1 MRAEGGEVS
10 VVLSAAARPVAD
22 RSDAK
27 GRGFRP
33 DIQGLRALAV
43 SMVVIYHLYPS
54 LVPGGYAGVD
64 VFFVISGFLITGH
77 LWRGYQRDGRIRLL
91 DFWGR
96 RARRL
101 VPAAAL
107 VLGVT
112 WVVARLVLPPGRLA
126 DTAGQIRASALYFQN
141 WQLAHEAVDYLTSSD
156 AATPVQH
163 FWSLSVEEQFYL
175 VWPLLFVVA
184 ALAGRRRGAVRS
196 GRVVLAG
203 LLVTLVAAS
212 LAYSVYETRVDRAAA
227 YFLSTTRMWELGAGG
242 VLAMLPERVDHV
254 LRRQGWL
261 GWAGLAAVLA
271 SAFALRGTSA
281 FPGALA
287 LLPVSGAVMLIA
299 GGSDLGRHGPARLM
313 SARPMVFLGGIS
325 YSLYLWHWPMI
336 NLWTADRGKSPG
348 PLSGLALIAASL
360 AVAWWTKV
368 YVEDQ
373 VRLSPKLTGHG
384 WRSLSTALAVAL
396 PVTLV
401 SVYLAS
407 VPGQWD
413 GRLEPGYP
421 GAAAL
426 AGKAVSVPAKPV
438 LPPPDDALAA
448 IPEYWHQGCL
458 DGAYA
463 VAPKVCVY
471 GDTTDPT
478 LTVALVGDSIA
489 GNWFPALDEL
499 ALRYHW
505 RLVTDL
511 RATCPWAATWM
522 TDPNTSVPDVRYTS
536 CHDWDVTVQ
545 HDLLTSIRPDVV
557 ITSDFT
563 QMGSVAHP
571 QYGAA
576 AYADIAA
583 GMAQYWEQLYD
594 HGISVVPIQETP
606 AMDFTPPDCVSQYGA
621 ASPACDRPA
630 AEAIPQDPPTV
641 QAARLMAGKVKV
653 IDMNQ
658 FICSRGTCPSVVG
671 NVLVYFDAH
680 HLTSSYVETITPYL
694 AQRLFSSSAVLAS
707 HR

>member
-1 MRAEGGEVS
+1 MSE
-10 VVLSAAARPVAD
+10 VLSAAARPVAD
-22 RSDAK
+22 RSDQN

-33 DIQGLRALAV
+33 DVQGLRALAV

-54 LVPGGYAGVD
+54 LVPGGFAGVD
-64 VFFVISGFLITGH
+64 VFFVISGFLITRH
-77 LWRGYQRDGRIRLL
+77 LWRGYQRDGRVRLL

-141 WQLAHEAVDYLTSSD
+141 WQLAHEAVDYLTSNA

-184 ALAGRRRGAVRS
+184 ALAGRRHRC
-196 GRVVLAG
+196 VVLAG
-203 LLVTLVAAS
+203 LVVTLVAAS
-212 LAYSVYETRVDRAAA
+212 LVYSVYETRVDRAAA
-227 YFLSTTRMWELGAGG
+227 YFLTTTRMWELGAGG
-242 VLAMLPERVDHV
+242 VLAMLPERVDRM

-261 GWAGLAAVLA
+261 GWAGLAALLA

-313 SARPMVFLGGIS
+313 SAQPMVFLGGIS

-348 PLSGLALIAASL
+348 ALSGPALIVASL
-360 AVAWWTKV
+360 AAAWWTKV
-368 YVEDQ
+368 YVEDK
-373 VRLSPKLTGHG
+373 VRLSPKLTGRG
-384 WRSLSTALAVAL
+384 WRSLSTALAAAL
-396 PVTLV
+396 PVALV
-401 SVYLAS
+401 SVYIAS

-413 GRLEPGYP
+413 GKLGPGYP

-426 AGKAVSVPAKPV
+426 AGKAVRVPAKPV

-448 IPEYWHQGCL
+448 IPEYWQQGCL
-458 DGAYA
+458 DGEYA
-463 VAPKVCVY
+463 VTPKVCVY
-471 GDTTDPT
+471 GDTTDPA
-478 LTVALVGDSIA
+478 LTVALVGDSVA

-505 RLVTDL
+505 RLVTEL
-511 RATCPWAATWM
+511 HATCPWTATWM
-522 TDPNTSVPDVRYTS
+522 TDPNTNVPDVPYRS
-536 CHDWDVTVQ
+536 CHEWDVRVQ

-557 ITSDFT
+557 ITSGLAE
-563 QMGSVAHP
+563 MGSVTHP
-571 QYGAA
+571 QAGSA

-583 GMAQYWEQLYD
+583 GMAQYWGQLHD

-606 AMDFTPPDCVSQYGA
+606 TMDFDPADCVSEYGA
-621 ASPACDRPA
+621 DSPACDRPA
-630 AEAIPQDPPTV
+630 AQAIPPDPPTV
-641 QAARLMAGKVKV
+641 RAARLMAGKVKV

-658 FICSRGTCPSVVG
+658 FICGHGVCPSVVG

-680 HLTSSYVETITPYL
+680 HMTSSYVATTTPYL
-694 AQRLFSSSAVLAS
+694 APRLFSSSAVLAS

>member
-1 MRAEGGEVS
+1 MRVEGGTELTEV
-10 VVLSAAARPVAD
+10 LPAARPVAD
-22 RSDAK
+22 QPDAN
-27 GRGFRP
+27 GPGFRP

-43 SMVVIYHLYPS
+43 SMVVIYHLYPA
-54 LVPGGYAGVD
+54 LLPGGFAGVD

-77 LWRGYQRDGRIRLL
+77 LWRGYQRDGRVRLL

-107 VLGVT
+107 VLLVT
-112 WVVARLVLPPGRLA
+112 WVVSRLVLPPVRLA

-141 WQLAHEAVDYLTSSD
+141 WQLAHEAVDYLT
-156 AATPVQH
+156 AKNPATPVQH

-184 ALAGRRRGAVRS
+184 ALAGRRHRS
-196 GRVVLAG
+196 VVLVA
-203 LLVTLVAAS
+203 LVVTLTAVS

-227 YFLSTTRMWELGAGG
+227 YFITTTRMWELGAGG
-242 VLAMLPERVDHV
+242 VLAMLPERVNRV
-254 LRRQGWL
+254 LRGQGWL
-261 GWAGLAAVLA
+261 GWAGLGAVLA

-287 LLPVSGAVMLIA
+287 LLPVGGAVLLIA
-299 GGSDLGRHGPARLM
+299 TGRGGPVRLM

-336 NLWTADRGKSPG
+336 SLWTAESGKSPNA
-348 PLSGLALIAASL
+348 LSGPVLIVASL
-360 AVAWWTKV
+360 AAAWWTKV

-373 VRLSPKLTGHG
+373 VRLSPRLAGHG
-384 WRSLSTALAVAL
+384 WRSLSTALAAAV

-401 SVYLAS
+401 SVYLAGL
-407 VPGQWD
+407 PGQWN
-413 GRLEPGYP
+413 GKLGPGYP

-426 AGKAVSVPAKPV
+426 TGTAGDVPARPV
-438 LPPPDDALAA
+438 LPPPADAFAA
-448 IPEYWHQGCL
+448 IPEYWQQGCL

-463 VAPKVCVY
+463 VTPKVCVY
-471 GDTTDPT
+471 GDTTHPT
-478 LTVALVGDSIA
+478 LTVALVGDSVA

-511 RATCPWAATWM
+511 HSTCPWTATLM
-522 TDPNTSVPDVRYTS
+522 TDPNTNVPDVPYTS
-536 CHDWDVTVQ
+536 CREWNAEAQ

-557 ITSDFT
+557 ITSDLAE
-563 QMGSVAHP
+563 MGSVEHP
-571 QYGAA
+571 QSGSA
-576 AYADIAA
+576 AYADIAQ
-583 GMAQYWEQLYD
+583 GMAQYWGQLED
-594 HGISVVPIQETP
+594 RGISVLPIQETP
-606 AMDFTPPDCVSQYGA
+606 AMNFTPPDCVSEYGA
-621 ASPACDRPA
+621 TSPACERPA
-630 AEAIPQDPPTV
+630 AQAIPRDPPAV
-641 QAARLMAGKVKV
+641 QAARLMAGRVKV

-658 FICSRGTCPSVVG
+658 FICSRGACRSVVG

-680 HLTSSYVETITPYL
+680 HLTSSYVTTITPYL
-694 AQRLFSSSAVLAS
+694 ASRLFSGSAVLAT

>member
-1 MRAEGGEVS
+1 VTQ
-10 VVLSAAARPVAD
+10 VLPAAARPAAD
-22 RSDAK
+22 QRDAD

-54 LVPGGYAGVD
+54 LVPGGFAGVD

-77 LWRGYQRDGRIRLL
+77 LWRGYQRDGRVRLL

-107 VLGVT
+107 VLSVT
-112 WVVARLVLPPGRLA
+112 WVIARLVLPPGRLA
-126 DTAGQIRASALYFQN
+126 DTAGQIRASALYYQN
-141 WQLAHEAVDYLTSSD
+141 WQLAHQAVNYLTSSD

-175 VWPLLFVVA
+175 VWPLLFAVA
-184 ALAGRRRGAVRS
+184 ALVGRRHR
-196 GRVVLAG
+196 RVVLAA
-203 LLVTLVAAS
+203 LVVTLVAAS

-227 YFLSTTRMWELGAGG
+227 YFLTTTRMWELGAGG
-242 VLAMLPERVDHV
+242 VLAMLPERVNRV
-254 LRRQGWL
+254 LRGQGWL
-261 GWAGLAAVLA
+261 GWAGLAAVLT

-299 GGSDLGRHGPARLM
+299 GGSDLGRPWSARHGPARLM

-336 NLWTADRGKSPG
+336 SLWTAYSGKSPG
-348 PLSGLALIAASL
+348 ALSGPALIIASVAA
-360 AVAWWTKV
+360 AWWTKA

-373 VRLSPKLTGHG
+373 VRLSPRLAGHG
-384 WRSLSTALAVAL
+384 WRSLSTALLAAL
-396 PVTLV
+396 PVILV

-413 GRLEPGYP
+413 GKLGPGYP

-426 AGKAVSVPAKPV
+426 AGQAVSVPAKPV
-438 LPPPDDALAA
+438 LPPPGDALAT
-448 IPEYWHQGCL
+448 IPQYWKQGCL
-458 DGAYA
+458 AGEHA
-463 VAPKVCVY
+463 VTPKACVY
-471 GDTTDPT
+471 GDTTDPA

-489 GNWFPALDEL
+489 GNWFPALEAM

-511 RATCPWAATWM
+511 HATCPWTATWL
-522 TDPNTSVPDVRYTS
+522 TDPNTSVPGVRYTS
-536 CHDWDVTVQ
+536 CHQWDVTVQ
-545 HDLLTSIRPDVV
+545 HDLLTSIHPDVV

-563 QMGSVAHP
+563 EIGSAAHP
-571 QYGAA
+571 QGGPA

-583 GMAQYWEQLYD
+583 GMAKYWKQLQD

-606 AMDFTPPDCVSQYGA
+606 TMDFDPPDCVSEYGTGSA
-621 ASPACDRPA
+621 ACDRPA
-630 AEAIPQDPPTV
+630 AQAIPQDPPTV
-641 QAARLMAGKVKV
+641 QAARLMAGTVKV

-658 FICSRGTCPSVVG
+658 FICGHGTCPSVVG

-680 HLTSSYVETITPYL
+680 HLTSSYVTTVTPYL
-694 AQRLFSSSAVLAS
+694 AERLFGSSTVLAS